1 MRICTGPRRFKAR
14 HPLHV
19 SYKLL
24 RHHRQL
30 VLSVREALSP
40 LARRVSLLETDY
52 SIWRFYA
59 TLWRHMHP
67 SYHTPIFLSGRS
79 GYGQLRHTTRW
90 MRADGWF
97 LRKARPFPVH
107 KQRRLS

>member
-19 SYKLL
+19 SYKLI
-24 RHHRQL
+24 RHRRL
-30 VLSVREALSP
+30 LARSVREALAFP
-40 LARRVSLLETDY
+40 ALRASLLETDY

-79 GYGQLRHTTRW
+79 GYGQLRQTTRW
-90 MRADGWF
+90 MRTDGWF

>member
-14 HPLHV
+14 HPLPV
-19 SYKLL
+19 SYKLI
-24 RHHRQL
+24 RHHRRL
-30 VLSVREALSP
+30 VRSVRGT
-40 LARRVSLLETDY
+40 LAVPVLRASLLATDY

-67 SYHTPIFLSGRS
+67 SHHTPIFLSGRS
-79 GYGQLRHTTRW
+79 GYGQLRHTTHW
-90 MRADGWF
+90 MRTDGWF

>member
-1 MRICTGPRRFKAR
+1 MHICTGPRRFKAR
-14 HPLHV
+14 HPLPV
-19 SYKLL
+19 SYKLI
-24 RHHRQL
+24 RHRRRL
-30 VLSVREALSP
+30 VRSVREALAAP
-40 LARRVSLLETDY
+40 ALRASLLATDY

-90 MRADGWF
+90 MRTDGWF
-97 LRKARPFPVH
+97 LRKARPFPIY